1 MARRVKKPIPAA
13 QVAVEVQVRS
23 WAWRSGLKDPAM
35 PQLYLGSVP
44 GQELP
49 RATDVTMKK
58 PKQKQQQ
65 IQVTKD
71 FKTVAAKC

>member
-13 QVAVEVQVRS
+13 EVAVEVQVRS
-23 WAWRSGLKDPAM
+23 WAWRSGFKDPAM

-49 RATDVTMKK
+49 RAMDVTKKTHKK
-58 PKQKQQQ
+58 PK
-65 IQVTKD
+65 T
-71 FKTVAAKC
+71 